1 MYPYLISLS
10 NCRLGPATIC
20 PALPPPRM
28 SAFGQ
33 TCSPTSGTWD
43 IKQST
48 MPASR
53 GWKAT
58 AAGIEDGHLQTK
70 R

>member
-1 MYPYLISLS
+1 MSPYLVALYNYRS
-10 NCRLGPATIC
+10 GPATTC

-33 TCSPTSGTWD
+33 TCSPTLATQD

-53 GWKAT
+53 G
-58 AAGIEDGHLQTK
+58 
-70 R
+70 